1 MRATFRRSPSQLWE
15 ASLSVREHVQSNA
28 GRYVDWL
35 REACSIPSMA
45 SDENALAEMAAWVE
59 SRFNEL
65 KAKTQRLT
73 YESAPDMLLARLGTG
88 PRTVLVYDH
97 YDVQPVDPI
106 DLWRSSPFLPE
117 VRDEKMYARGVADN
131 KGDLVARL
139 AGLEVYQELYGEPPV
154 EVKFLV
160 EGEEETGS
168 RSFPEIVTR
177 YGDELAADGCI
188 WEGAGV
194 DHVGRAEIVFG
205 AKGLAYVELTYQGLT
220 QDQHSSLA
228 VVAPSPVWHLVEAL
242 STLRDPDGTVL
253 IDGFYDDVRPPDD
266 DDERRLRN
274 LPFEEDKEKA
284 RLGISSFVG
293 DDSGFDFRRRFFF
306 EPTCNIAGIVAG
318 FTVPG
323 RSKTVLP
330 KEAMAKVDMRL
341 VPDQD
346 PHDIVAKLGQ
356 HLAKRGFGDIE
367 LQTFSMEHP
376 VRSSADSP
384 IGRAAIDATEGVFLA
399 GAAIAPMMIGTGPMY
414 PIAGTL
420 GIPTVS
426 PGGVSRPDSDIH
438 APNENCRIDDFL
450 RVIEYTV
457 AWLKRFSELDPKL

>member
-1 MRATFRRSPSQLWE
+1 
-15 ASLSVREHVQSNA
+15 LSVREEVQSNA
-28 GRYVDWL
+28 ERYVGWL
-35 REACSIPSMA
+35 KEACSIPSMA
-45 SDENALAEMAAWVE
+45 SDRDGLVEMAAWVE
-59 SRFNEL
+59 SKFDDL
-65 KAKTQRLT
+65 GAKSERLAHET
-73 YESAPDMLLARLGTG
+73 APEMVLARLGSG

-106 DLWRSSPFLPE
+106 ELWHSAPFTPE
-117 VRDEKMYARGVADN
+117 VRDGKMYARGVADN

-139 AGLEVYQELYGEPPV
+139 AGLEVFKELYGEPGV
-154 EVKFLV
+154 SVKFLV

-168 RSFPEIVTR
+168 RSFPSIVAR
-177 YGDELAADGCI
+177 YGEDLAADGCI

-205 AKGLAYVELTYQGLT
+205 AKGLAYAELTFRGLT

-242 STLRDPDGTVL
+242 TSLRDPDGTVL
-253 IDGFYDDVRPPDD
+253 IDGFYDDVRPPSPA
-266 DDERRLRN
+266 DEEQLKS
-274 LPFEEDKEKA
+274 LQFEEELEKQ
-284 RLGISSFVG
+284 RLGISGFVG
-293 DDSGFDFRRRFFF
+293 GETGADFRRRFFF
-306 EPTCNIAGIVAG
+306 QPTCNIAGIVAG

-346 PHDIVAKLGQ
+346 PEDIIAKLRR
-356 HLAKRGFGDIE
+356 HLAQQGFGDIE
-367 LQTFSMEHP
+367 VTTHSMEHP
-376 VRSSADSP
+376 VRSPTDSA
-384 IGRAAIDATEGVFLA
+384 IGRAAIAATEGVFSG

-414 PIAGTL
+414 PVAGTL

-438 APNENCRIDDFL
+438 APNENCRIEDFL
-450 RVIEYTV
+450 NVIEYTV
-457 AWLKRFSELDPKL
+457 GWIKAYAELEN